1 MPQERAQQ
9 VDVVEIKG
17 QLDTAAPRDA
27 VRLAEE
33 TTAALAAAAPNQ
45 GSASG
50 PR

>member
-1 MPQERAQQ
+1 MAQEIAQQ

-17 QLDTAAPRDA
+17 QFDTTAPRDA

-33 TTAALAAAAPNQ
+33 TTATLAAAVPNQ
-45 GSASG
+45 GTASG